1 MKILILAAG
10 AAALA
15 LSAGSAGAAAKHRA
29 MGAAVAP
36 PKQPIPYSQLDNY
49 LKASPKTRASKDWWS
64 EANASTG
71 MAADTSATSRA
82 MPGDTPSSATEATR
96 PTGAVNPS
104 PADASATTPPPI
116 PDAAAPNADQ
126 GKGDM
131 STPATD
137 KPH

>member
-15 LSAGSAGAAAKHRA
+15 LSAGSATAAAKHRA
-29 MGAAVAP
+29 MGSAVAP

-64 EANASTG
+64 EASTG
-71 MAADTSATSRA
+71 MAADTSATTRA
-82 MPGDTPSSATEATR
+82 MPGDTPASAPEASG
-96 PTGAVNPS
+96 PTGAVNPT
-104 PADASATTPPPI
+104 PADASATTPPPV
-116 PDAAAPNADQ
+116 PDAAAPNSDQ

-131 STPATD
+131 TPPATD